1 MRLDVICGTARSG
14 EKEGLIDNK
23 HWPPLQHA
31 TTITPPRAIL
41 SRHNCIQDSQLDMPA
56 IQHPVKINV
65 DLGEGYGNFKCGP
78 DDELIPL
85 IDHANVACGFHAG
98 SILSY
103 AFFIASLIGTVTR

>member
-1 MRLDVICGTARSG
+1 VLLNASPSG
-14 EKEGLIDNK
+14 ECPGEGFRHQLGISSAVEGEVYICLLEGK
-23 HWPPLQHA
+23 
-31 TTITPPRAIL
+31 
-41 SRHNCIQDSQLDMPA
+41 SRPESSSIEIMPA

-98 SILSY
+98 FVL
-103 AFFIASLIGTVTR
+103 ASNMS